1 MPEYTLATQWLFGL
15 IQYKNRT
22 YHKQMRQQRADDHT
36 VRRKQESG
44 IESKPADESGVT
56 CHQDK
61 QWQFF
66 PEAVKCA

>member
-1 MPEYTLATQWLFGL
+1 
-15 IQYKNRT
+15 
-22 YHKQMRQQRADDHT
+22 MRQQRADDHT

-61 QWQFF
+61 QRQFF
-66 PEAVKCA
+66 PEAMKRT

>member
-1 MPEYTLATQWLFGL
+1 
-15 IQYKNRT
+15 
-22 YHKQMRQQRADDHT
+22 MRQQRADDHT

-66 PEAVKCA
+66 PEAVKCALKVIHCKIKVDKPANSKCDEVHHQ